1 MKHISCY
8 ASFDG
13 RDVTACPLTS
23 FSLGKCK
30 VFDSWKSSSDYDAT
44 AVEINLVRE
53 KKNLLFND
61 ILEKK

>member
-30 VFDSWKSSSDYDAT
+30 IFDSWKSSSDYDAT

-53 KKNLLFND
+53 KKT
-61 ILEKK
+61 IVQRHIGKK